1 MIDFG
6 LIKRYKD
13 PKTGEHIP
21 FKEGKS
27 LTGTARY
34 ASLHTHN
41 GLEQSRRDDLECLGF
56 VILYFLKG
64 KLPWQGLPAK
74 TKEEKYELIKKKKA
88 ETTVEQLCKGLD
100 KEILKYF
107 TYVRSLAF
115 EDRPDIPALR
125 RLFLKILKKH
135 HYEYDF
141 MFDWI
146 IKKSELKKGNYE
158 EKLHAEYYKKK
169 LKEKLGLE
177 DSDSSDSD

>member
-88 ETTVEQLCKGLD
+88 ETTVE
-100 KEILKYF
+100 
-107 TYVRSLAF
+107 
-115 EDRPDIPALR
+115 
-125 RLFLKILKKH
+125 
-135 HYEYDF
+135 
-141 MFDWI
+141 
-146 IKKSELKKGNYE
+146 
-158 EKLHAEYYKKK
+158 
-169 LKEKLGLE
+169 
-177 DSDSSDSD
+177 